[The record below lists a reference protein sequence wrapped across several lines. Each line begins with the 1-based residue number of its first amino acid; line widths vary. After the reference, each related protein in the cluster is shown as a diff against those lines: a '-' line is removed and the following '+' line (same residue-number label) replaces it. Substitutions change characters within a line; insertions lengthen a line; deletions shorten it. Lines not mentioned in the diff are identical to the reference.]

1 MSDVHGSGTRPHALT
16 LIGAALTTISAALFL
31 LFFFLD
37 LVGFHSNPY
46 LGIVTFLLLPAV
58 LVVGLVLIPMGLW
71 RERRRRQAGLSREGP
86 RWPTVDLNRSGIRR
100 AVVLV
105 GALTFANV
113 VIVALAAVKSVEYV
127 DSVGFCGSVCH
138 TVMEPESV
146 AHQNSPHARIACT
159 PCHVGS
165 GAPSFVRAKLGG
177 VRRLAAVVR
186 DSYERP
192 VTVPVRDLP
201 APRETCEACHAADAY
216 VGDKARRV
224 PSYADDQPNTDQS
237 STLTLHVGGG
247 GWDSGGPHGI
257 HWHASPLQRVE
268 YIAADAK
275 RERIP
280 WVRVVDRQG
289 RSREFAVE
297 GAATSV
303 ASGGER
309 RTMDCTDCHNRP
321 GHRIEQS
328 PARAVDAALAS
339 GFLPRDLPFV
349 RREAVAA
356 LGESGAEGSNAE
368 RRLAAR
374 LTAFYAKEFPDLARA
389 SDARIGQA
397 IATVR
402 RLHSGNVFPAMKV
415 TWGTYPDHV
424 GHTDSPGCFRCH
436 DGEHKAPDGSVI
448 RQDCELCHAQ

>member
-1 MSDVHGSGTRPHALT
+1 MSDVRGSGTRPHALA
-16 LIGAALTTISAALFL
+16 LVGVALTTVSAVLFL

-58 LVVGLVLIPMGLW
+58 FVVGLVLIPVGLW
-71 RERRRRQAGLSREGP
+71 RERRRRRAGLSREGP
-86 RWPTVDLNRSGIRR
+86 RWPTVDLNRSGVRR

-105 GALTFANV
+105 GALTLANV

-127 DSVGFCGSVCH
+127 DSVDFCGGVCH
-138 TVMEPESV
+138 TVMEPEFV
-146 AHQNSPHARIACT
+146 ANQKSSHARIACT
-159 PCHVGS
+159 ACHVGS

-192 VTVPVRDLP
+192 VAVPVRDLP
-201 APRETCEACHAADAY
+201 ETRSTCEGCHAADAY
-216 VGDKARRV
+216 VGDRARRV
-224 PSYADDQPNTDQS
+224 PSFADDQPNTDQS
-237 STLTLHVGGG
+237 STLTMHIGGG
-247 GWDSGGPHGI
+247 GWESGGPHGI
-257 HWHASPLQRVE
+257 HWHASRLHRVE
-268 YIAADAK
+268 YIAMDAK

-289 RSREFAVE
+289 RAREFAVE
-297 GAATSV
+297 GAAKNAGLS
-303 ASGGER
+303 GER

-328 PARAVDAALAS
+328 PARAVDAALANA
-339 GFLPRDLPFV
+339 FLPRDLPFV

-356 LGESGAEGSNAE
+356 LAESGAEGASAE
-368 RRLAAR
+368 RRLS
-374 LTAFYAKEFPDLARA
+374 AFYAKAFPDLARA

-397 IATVR
+397 IAIVR
-402 RLHSGNVFPAMKV
+402 RLQAGNVFPAMKV
-415 TWGTYPDHV
+415 TWGSYPDHN